1 MMTWVLALSLV
12 LQQND
17 PPAKEPS
24 SKGALERF
32 SKAYRAAKEPSDR
45 AAAVSDLART
55 LDDKVIA
62 KLGALLVV
70 DDMTVRIA
78 AAKGLSAAASAE
90 QKKKAVNVLSHAFPA
105 NAGEPLVVVAL
116 VEAME
121 TMQDG
126 LGYAVLKANLRS
138 PDPLTSKAAIEAA
151 CQIRDK
157 SFVAP
162 LIDHARYLE
171 AAAREATNVGPN
183 GRTVTGGGMIPGGG
197 TVGDPDAPKRARTLV
212 PLVQKALEAITKQ
225 SFKSFADWADWW
237 RKNEADFKVQK

>member
-1 MMTWVLALSLV
+1 MTTWILAVAILL
-12 LQQND
+12 QND

-24 SKGALERF
+24 TKDALDRF

-45 AAAVSDLART
+45 AVAVSDLART

-78 AAKGLSAAASAE
+78 AAKGLSAAATAE
-90 QKKKAVNVLSHAFPA
+90 AKKKAVNVLSKAFPA

-116 VEAME
+116 VESME

-138 PDPLTSKAAIEAA
+138 PDPQTSKAAVEAA
-151 CQIRDK
+151 GQIRDK
-157 SFVAP
+157 SFVGP
-162 LIDHARYLE
+162 LIDHARFLE
-171 AAAREATNVGPN
+171 AAGRDATNVGPN

-197 TVGDPDAPKRARTLV
+197 AVGDPDAPKRARLLV
-212 PLVQKALEAITKQ
+212 PLIHKALESITKQ
-225 SFKSFADWADWW
+225 SFKSLAEWTDWW
-237 RKNEADFKVQK
+237 RKNEADFKPAK

>member
-1 MMTWVLALSLV
+1 MMAALLALTLA

-24 SKGALERF
+24 TKEALERF
-32 SKAYRAAKEPSDR
+32 GKAYRAGREASDR
-45 AAAVSDLART
+45 AVAVADLARI

-78 AAKGLSAAASAE
+78 AAKGLSAAASADH
-90 QKKKAVNVLSHAFPA
+90 KKKAVNVLSRAFPG
-105 NAGEPLVVVAL
+105 NAGEPLVVVAI
-116 VEAME
+116 VESME
-121 TMQDG
+121 RMQDG

-138 PDPLTSKAAIEAA
+138 PDPQTSKAAIEAA

-157 SFVAP
+157 SFVGP
-162 LIDHARYLE
+162 LIDHGRLLE
-171 AAAREATNVGPN
+171 AAAREATNVGPG
-183 GRTVTGGGMIPGGG
+183 GRTVVGGGMIPGGG
-197 TVGDPDAPKRARTLV
+197 TAGDPDAPKRARLLS
-212 PLVQKALEAITKQ
+212 PLLHKALESITKQ
-225 SFKSFADWADWW
+225 SFKTFPEWADWW